1 MIRRLLLITICLLTI
16 GIAEAKLKVTTE
28 ADGTVVLTLEASGD
42 INGEFTYTGYASY
55 KASSLLKPH
64 LNATKMKIV
73 TPENVKLSDEDLKRI
88 TGMADEEN
96 NFSKLENLDM
106 KEANVEHD
114 AILVN
119 LHFMDNLK
127 TFTFPKTTTEIP
139 QYCFANGSCKI
150 EHVIIPDN
158 PKRSVTIGVQ
168 AFGSSLK
175 SIVLGAVD
183 PNGNSKIELQAF
195 LGCTNLYKV
204 DFHFG
209 WKTIGTQSFYGC
221 TALKHVVLPE
231 GVETIENGAFSGAA
245 IETIHLPSTLK
256 KNRG

>member
-16 GIAEAKLKVTTE
+16 GIAEARLKVTTE

-42 INGEFTYTGYASY
+42 INREFTNIGYASY

-106 KEANVEHD
+106 KDANIEHD
-114 AILVN
+114 ATLDKLN
-119 LHFMDNLK
+119 FMDKLK

-175 SIVLGAVD
+175 SIVLGAVV
-183 PNGNSKIELQAF
+183 PNGDNKIKQQAF
-195 LGCTNLYKV
+195 LNLV
-204 DFHFG
+204 G
-209 WKTIGTQSFYGC
+209 RQL
-221 TALKHVVLPE
+221 AL
-231 GVETIENGAFSGAA
+231 NR
-245 IETIHLPSTLK
+245 STVAQL
-256 KNRG
+256 

>member
-42 INGEFTYTGYASY
+42 INREFKNTGYASY
-55 KASSLLKPH
+55 EALPLLKPH

-114 AILVN
+114 AILDFYISKDYN
-119 LHFMDNLK
+119 RD
-127 TFTFPKTTTEIP
+127 TTILL
-139 QYCFANGSCKI
+139 CK
-150 EHVIIPDN
+150 
-158 PKRSVTIGVQ
+158 
-168 AFGSSLK
+168 
-175 SIVLGAVD
+175 
-183 PNGNSKIELQAF
+183 
-195 LGCTNLYKV
+195 
-204 DFHFG
+204 
-209 WKTIGTQSFYGC
+209 WK
-221 TALKHVVLPE
+221 L
-231 GVETIENGAFSGAA
+231 
-245 IETIHLPSTLK
+245 
-256 KNRG
+256 